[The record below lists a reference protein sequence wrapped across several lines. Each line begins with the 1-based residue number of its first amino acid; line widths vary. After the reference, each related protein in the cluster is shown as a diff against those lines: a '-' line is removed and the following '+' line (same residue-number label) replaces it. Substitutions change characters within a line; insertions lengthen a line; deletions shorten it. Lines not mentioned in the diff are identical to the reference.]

1 MTRPFAGQP
10 DENPAE
16 AKHSFQ
22 RLHCFFVTDTVLCE
36 ALLSPSLIAARRLM
50 KVWDG
55 AEEGR
60 GVGQSGQETLGRKR
74 AEIRSDWE
82 AVERRECLRKAPEE
96 RDDLKQTL
104 KSRSGSMKWV
114 PMEVR
119 GCSGRAV
126 WIRSRRT
133 GGAFGR
139 LGPPWNDE
147 VEMLPNEHYKG
158 IPALQE
164 WGQTQETLCVGK
176 CEKCE
181 KCEKCA
187 CSPRWR
193 SKDVPGTLP

>member
-1 MTRPFAGQP
+1 MPICRSTRRESCRGQAFFP
-10 DENPAE
+10 TATLLFCDRYCVIRGFDFSKSNSSSLHLTDEGLGRGRGGSWGGSKWLGDAW
-16 AKHSFQ
+16 Q
-22 RLHCFFVTDTVLCE
+22 
-36 ALLSPSLIAARRLM
+36 
-50 KVWDG
+50 
-55 AEEGR
+55 EEGGNSERLGGSGETRVLEEGIR
-60 GVGQSGQETLGRKR
+60 GTWWFETDSEK
-74 AEIRSDWE
+74 
-82 AVERRECLRKAPEE
+82 P
-96 RDDLKQTL
+96 
-104 KSRSGSMKWV
+104 KWFDE
-114 PMEVR
+114 MEVR

-181 KCEKCA
+181 KCA

-193 SKDVPGTLP
+193 SKGVPGTLP